1 MKPIIIVAL
10 CCGSKSWSKYLMVWN
25 TYGLSKGS
33 LQGMQSYRQ
42 CREEQF
48 LHRNT
53 LIVVEK
59 KPLHLFQELGAFV
72 LTYCYCKIATRLAD
86 GTGNSLSHG
95 KGDIFAKERGCGS
108 DRRCSPAAGL
118 NQPRSQAARG
128 PEKVPPPW
136 LFFEAGVVG
145 SPVVWVYICHWH
157 KLPMPSA
164 RPRRALCAL
173 SPKRFTVRLSDVSIP
188 ASLETLMSVF
198 HPWRQ
203 ISRKPHIFL
212 VKLDVIPYQRK
223 LLMF

>member
-59 KPLHLFQELGAFV
+59 NPLHLFQELGAFV

-95 KGDIFAKERGCGS
+95 KGDVFAKERGCGS
-108 DRRCSPAAGL
+108 DRRCSPAARVKPAEEPGSAGAWKGATTLTVFRGRRCGEPSGL
-118 NQPRSQAARG
+118 
-128 PEKVPPPW
+128 
-136 LFFEAGVVG
+136 G
-145 SPVVWVYICHWH
+145 SY
-157 KLPMPSA
+157 LP
-164 RPRRALCAL
+164 L
-173 SPKRFTVRLSDVSIP
+173 T
-188 ASLETLMSVF
+188 
-198 HPWRQ
+198 
-203 ISRKPHIFL
+203 
-212 VKLDVIPYQRK
+212 
-223 LLMF
+223 